1 MEDEDLEG
9 VIRPVPH
16 NQVPTEVELYAR
28 TIMEDRERGTV
39 AASFVRGEAT
49 KATATEIAALAAYT
63 SSELG
68 RMARERDG
76 AIEQLVKIFL
86 PMRSLY
92 LTDKKPII
100 IKVDGGPMVIQPGD
114 LIGDFQVFASDSAAT
129 PMSEQL
135 AKQQLLTN
143 APLLAQM
150 GVPQYELLKEI
161 VRVLNLPESFLP
173 DPQQMVQEQQMA
185 AQQGVL
191 PTQKSMEQAITNP
204 SAANIS
210 GFLPGEQ

>member
-1 MEDEDLEG
+1 
-9 VIRPVPH
+9 
-16 NQVPTEVELYAR
+16 
-28 TIMEDRERGTV
+28 
-39 AASFVRGEAT
+39 
-49 KATATEIAALAAYT
+49 
-63 SSELG
+63 
-68 RMARERDG
+68 
-76 AIEQLVKIFL
+76 
-86 PMRSLY
+86 
-92 LTDKKPII
+92 
-100 IKVDGGPMVIQPGD
+100 
-114 LIGDFQVFASDSAAT
+114 
-129 PMSEQL
+129 MSEQL